1 MSLGVY
7 ARFRRSS
14 RESTG
19 CEAVPVLIVVAPG
32 QGSQRAGMLAAW
44 RGVPVAAARLADA
57 SSELDVDLVAADGDA
72 ASARAYAQELLVA
85 LGQAA
90 WAELTADRP
99 RTPHAVAGHS
109 VGELTIAA
117 VGGALAPGDALRVT
131 RRRAEAMRAC
141 AEEAPGGL
149 VAAIAL
155 GAGPQQT
162 PDDVDEDLDCAV
174 RRAAAHG
181 LSVAVVNAP
190 SQLVLGGPEEA
201 IAAFLAESA
210 AETAAETATETAAE
224 HRRPRSRLRLARL
237 DVAGAFHTSAMA
249 PAVPAVAAALDGI
262 PAVDRTAAP
271 APAYVRGV
279 DGGVGDGPALLAAL
293 PRQVASPV
301 RWDLVTAR
309 IAALGATGVL
319 ELPPAGTLTGLLRRA
334 HPAIEVFAL
343 RDPADIVAA
352 RAFVDS
358 HLSGP

>member
-7 ARFRRSS
+7 ARFQRSS
-14 RESTG
+14 RESAG
-19 CEAVPVLIVVAPG
+19 CEAVPVLVIVAPG
-32 QGSQRAGMLAAW
+32 QGSQRAGMLAVW
-44 RGVPVAAARLADA
+44 RGVPVAAARLAEA
-57 SSELDVDLVAADGDA
+57 SRELDVDLVAADGDA

-162 PDDVDEDLDCAV
+162 ADDVDEDLACAA
-174 RRAAAHG
+174 RRGAAHG

-210 AETAAETATETAAE
+210 AETAAETAAE